1 MITRIGNGA
10 IRRVLLSSSR
20 VVRPTISFQQTDT
33 FAKPMC
39 MISPKRRSIFPLQQ
53 HQQPRSFA
61 FTTASSPLYKQEEL
75 DEYLNSLSPARKK
88 FMTILNEY
96 KVSKN
101 MHSIN
106 EYKVSKNMHS
116 IYEHYAND
124 DDDYTWSATYMQFDC
139 RLAHKIT
146 NILPSFCRIYLQ
158 IYSYT
163 FR

>member
-1 MITRIGNGA
+1 MITRIGNDA

-20 VVRPTISFQQTDT
+20 VVRPTISFQQIDT

-61 FTTASSPLYKQEEL
+61 FTTSSSPLYKQEEL

-101 MHSIN
+101 MHSI
-106 EYKVSKNMHS
+106 
-116 IYEHYAND
+116 YEHYAND
-124 DDDYTWSATYMQFDC
+124 DDDYYTCIRYTYAV
-139 RLAHKIT
+139 RL
-146 NILPSFCRIYLQ
+146 
-158 IYSYT
+158 
-163 FR
+163 

>member
-1 MITRIGNGA
+1 MPIGQLVKVMSSIFLREKKRKKTGHTPRVYLSSVRNKYQPKPALLNENPSIEPIAQQMITRIGNDA

-20 VVRPTISFQQTDT
+20 VVRPTVSFQQTDT

-39 MISPKRRSIFPLQQ
+39 MISPMISIFPLKQ

-101 MHSIN
+101 MH
-106 EYKVSKNMHS
+106 
-116 IYEHYAND
+116 
-124 DDDYTWSATYMQFDC
+124 
-139 RLAHKIT
+139 
-146 NILPSFCRIYLQ
+146 
-158 IYSYT
+158 
-163 FR
+163 

>member
-53 HQQPRSFA
+53 HQQQRSFA

-101 MHSIN
+101 MHSI
-106 EYKVSKNMHS
+106 
-116 IYEHYAND
+116 YEHYAN
-124 DDDYTWSATYMQFDC
+124 DDDYTWSATYAV
-139 RLAHKIT
+139 RL
-146 NILPSFCRIYLQ
+146 
-158 IYSYT
+158 
-163 FR
+163 

>member
-1 MITRIGNGA
+1 MITRIGNDA
-10 IRRVLLSSSR
+10 VRRVLLSSSR
-20 VVRPTISFQQTDT
+20 VVRPTVSFQQTDT

-39 MISPKRRSIFPLQQ
+39 MISPKRRSIFPLQR

-61 FTTASSPLYKQEEL
+61 FTTSSSPLYKQEDL

-101 MHSIN
+101 MHFRCMSIYAN
-106 EYKVSKNMHS
+106 DGDDYILGQLHMHS
-116 IYEHYAND
+116 IVDSH
-124 DDDYTWSATYMQFDC
+124 T
-139 RLAHKIT
+139 RLLT
-146 NILPSFCRIYLQ
+146 CQIYLQ